1 MPLGGSARCTI
12 SSNDS
17 KGDSVSMQNVLLVR
31 YGEVFLKG
39 ANRPHFLKVLTDNVK
54 RAVKPL
60 GGRVW
65 LSDSRIY
72 VADFSDLQACIDRVT
87 KVFGVYS
94 VSPAVELE
102 KDFEEIAAA
111 CIEMMQ
117 PYSGTFKVMGKRSD
131 KKFPMNS
138 MEIAMEIGGRVLE
151 SNPNLRVD
159 VHTPQHRLMVEIRD
173 KAYICVEEIK
183 AVGGMPMGTGGKAAL
198 LLSGGIDSPVAG
210 YQLMKRGVKLCA
222 IHFQSP
228 PYTGELAKDKVLQ
241 LAKKLAF
248 YSNGMRV
255 YMVPFTKCQLEIHEK
270 CPEEL
275 GTLITRRFM
284 MRIAERIA
292 RDFGALA
299 LITGESLGQVA
310 SQTMEALTCTDAV
323 VDMPV
328 FRPLIGLDKTEI
340 MEIAERI
347 DTYETSILP
356 YEDCCTV
363 FTPRH
368 PVTKPKVETMPKVE
382 EKLDVEALVNEAVE
396 NTEMVIVD
404 PE

>member
-1 MPLGGSARCTI
+1 MR
-12 SSNDS
+12 
-17 KGDSVSMQNVLLVR
+17 NVLLVR

-54 RAVKPL
+54 KAVKPI
-60 GGRVW
+60 GGHVW

-72 VADFSDLQACIDRVT
+72 VSDFNDLDACIDRVT

-94 VSPAVELE
+94 VSPAVELD
-102 KDFEEIAAA
+102 KDFEQIAAA
-111 CIEMMQ
+111 CVEMMK
-117 PYSGTFKVMGKRSD
+117 PICGTFKVFGKRSD

-151 SNPNLRVD
+151 SNPNLKVD
-159 VHTPQHRLMVEIRD
+159 VHKPQHRLMVEIRD
-173 KAYICVEEIK
+173 MAYICVREIM

-228 PYTGELAKDKVLQ
+228 PYTGELARDKVIQ

-248 YSNGMRV
+248 YSGGMRV

-284 MRIAERIA
+284 MRIAEKLA

-310 SQTMEALTCTDAV
+310 SQTMEALVCTNAV
-323 VDMPV
+323 VEMPV

-340 MEIAERI
+340 MDIANKI
-347 DTYETSILP
+347 DTYDTSILP

-368 PVTKPKVETMPKVE
+368 PITRPKLETMPKME
-382 EKLDVEALVNEAVE
+382 EKLDIEALVNEAVE
-396 NTEMVIVD
+396 NTEKLIVE